1 MYMDL
6 PLFCLKQHNWDYDL
20 TLTKDALN
28 YIRYTSTNKLGS
40 LILGHR
46 NISTWRQD
54 RTQEL
59 LVGYKKKF
67 VNKLS
72 SGKNAYRIITGAMT
86 TWILMIAFEA
96 DHSVPTDIV
105 LDLSIFAMLLLV
117 TYVFASIISEE
128 IIVRRQTSWKR
139 IFEIV
144 LEVSPVLLST
154 VPPFLIFVI
163 ASFGIITVKT
173 GLLLTDLSLL
183 SILFLMGFLAG
194 KAITGVSRGLLDGAL
209 AVFIGG
215 CLVILRGL
223 VI

>member
-6 PLFCLKQHNWDYDL
+6 PLFCLKQHNWAYNL
-20 TLTKDALN
+20 TLTKDALD
-28 YIRYTSTNKLGS
+28 YIRYTSTYKLRS
-40 LILGHR
+40 LILGNR
-46 NISTWRQD
+46 NITTWCQG
-54 RTQEL
+54 RTKEL

-67 VNKLS
+67 VNKMS
-72 SGKNAYRIITGAMT
+72 SGKNTYRIITGAMT

-96 DHSVPTDIV
+96 DHSVPTEIV
-105 LDLSIFAMLLLV
+105 LDLAIFATLLLV
-117 TYVFASIISEE
+117 TYVFASTISEE

-154 VPPFLIFVI
+154 LPPFLIFVI

-173 GLLLTDLSLL
+173 GLLLSDLSLL

-215 CLVILRGL
+215 CLVMLRGL

>member
-1 MYMDL
+1 VYMDL
-6 PLFCLKQHNWDYDL
+6 PLFCLKQHNWAYNL
-20 TLTKDALN
+20 TLTKDALD
-28 YIRYTSTNKLGS
+28 YIRYTSTYKLRS
-40 LILGHR
+40 LILGNR
-46 NISTWRQD
+46 NITTWCQG
-54 RTQEL
+54 RTKEL

-67 VNKLS
+67 VNKMS
-72 SGKNAYRIITGAMT
+72 SGKNTYRIITGAMT

-96 DHSVPTDIV
+96 DHSVPTEIV
-105 LDLSIFAMLLLV
+105 LDLAIFATLLLV
-117 TYVFASIISEE
+117 TYVFASTISEE

-154 VPPFLIFVI
+154 LPPFLIFVI

-173 GLLLTDLSLL
+173 GLLLSDLSLL

-209 AVFIGG
+209 AVSIGG
-215 CLVILRGL
+215 CLVLLRGL

>member
-1 MYMDL
+1 M
-6 PLFCLKQHNWDYDL
+6 
-20 TLTKDALN
+20 
-28 YIRYTSTNKLGS
+28 
-40 LILGHR
+40 
-46 NISTWRQD
+46 
-54 RTQEL
+54 
-59 LVGYKKKF
+59 GYKKKF
-67 VNKLS
+67 VNKMS
-72 SGKNAYRIITGAMT
+72 SGKNSYRIITGAMT

-96 DHSVPTDIV
+96 DHSVPTEIV
-105 LDLSIFAMLLLV
+105 LDLAIFATLLLV
-117 TYVFASIISEE
+117 TYIFASIISEE

-173 GLLLTDLSLL
+173 GLLLSDLSLL
-183 SILFLMGFLAG
+183 SILFFMGFFAG

-209 AVFIGG
+209 AVSIGG

>member
-1 MYMDL
+1 M
-6 PLFCLKQHNWDYDL
+6 
-20 TLTKDALN
+20 
-28 YIRYTSTNKLGS
+28 
-40 LILGHR
+40 
-46 NISTWRQD
+46 
-54 RTQEL
+54 
-59 LVGYKKKF
+59 GYKKRF

-96 DHSVPTDIV
+96 DHSVPTEIV
-105 LDLSIFAMLLLV
+105 LDLAIFAVLLLV
-117 TYVFASIISEE
+117 TYVFATIISEE

-173 GLLLTDLSLL
+173 GLLLSDLSLL
-183 SILFLMGFLAG
+183 SIFDGVFSRKSNHWGLPRGAG
-194 KAITGVSRGLLDGAL
+194 WSISCLHWSVSGYTEGLGYL
-209 AVFIGG
+209 I
-215 CLVILRGL
+215 LV
-223 VI
+223 

>member
-1 MYMDL
+1 M
-6 PLFCLKQHNWDYDL
+6 
-20 TLTKDALN
+20 
-28 YIRYTSTNKLGS
+28 
-40 LILGHR
+40 
-46 NISTWRQD
+46 
-54 RTQEL
+54 
-59 LVGYKKKF
+59 GYKKKF
-67 VNKLS
+67 VNKMS
-72 SGKNAYRIITGAMT
+72 SGKNTYRIITGAMT

-96 DHSVPTDIV
+96 DHSVPTEIV
-105 LDLSIFAMLLLV
+105 LDLAIFATLLLV
-117 TYVFASIISEE
+117 TYVFASTISEE

-154 VPPFLIFVI
+154 LPPFLIFVI

-173 GLLLTDLSLL
+173 GLLLSDLSLL

-209 AVFIGG
+209 AVSIGG

>member
-105 LDLSIFAMLLLV
+105 LDLSIFATLLLV

>member
-1 MYMDL
+1 M
-6 PLFCLKQHNWDYDL
+6 
-20 TLTKDALN
+20 
-28 YIRYTSTNKLGS
+28 
-40 LILGHR
+40 
-46 NISTWRQD
+46 
-54 RTQEL
+54 
-59 LVGYKKKF
+59 GYKKQI

-96 DHSVPTDIV
+96 DHSVPTEIV
-105 LDLSIFAMLLLV
+105 LDLAIFATLLLV
-117 TYVFASIISEE
+117 TYVFASTISEE

-154 VPPFLIFVI
+154 LPPFLIFVI

-173 GLLLTDLSLL
+173 GLLLSDLSLL

-209 AVFIGG
+209 AVSIGG

>member
-1 MYMDL
+1 M
-6 PLFCLKQHNWDYDL
+6 
-20 TLTKDALN
+20 
-28 YIRYTSTNKLGS
+28 
-40 LILGHR
+40 
-46 NISTWRQD
+46 
-54 RTQEL
+54 
-59 LVGYKKKF
+59 GYKKRF

-96 DHSVPTDIV
+96 DHSVPTEIV
-105 LDLSIFAMLLLV
+105 LDLAIFAALLLV

-154 VPPFLIFVI
+154 VPPFFIFVI
-163 ASFGIITVKT
+163 ASFGIITVKK
-173 GLLLTDLSLL
+173 GLLLSDLSLL

-209 AVFIGG
+209 AVSIGA

>member
-1 MYMDL
+1 
-6 PLFCLKQHNWDYDL
+6 
-20 TLTKDALN
+20 
-28 YIRYTSTNKLGS
+28 
-40 LILGHR
+40 
-46 NISTWRQD
+46 
-54 RTQEL
+54 
-59 LVGYKKKF
+59 
-67 VNKLS
+67 
-72 SGKNAYRIITGAMT
+72 MT

-96 DHSVPTDIV
+96 DHSVPTEIV
-105 LDLSIFAMLLLV
+105 LDLAIFAVLLLV
-117 TYVFASIISEE
+117 TYVFATIISEE

-173 GLLLTDLSLL
+173 GLLLSDLSLL

-209 AVFIGG
+209 AVSIGA

>member
-1 MYMDL
+1 M
-6 PLFCLKQHNWDYDL
+6 
-20 TLTKDALN
+20 
-28 YIRYTSTNKLGS
+28 
-40 LILGHR
+40 
-46 NISTWRQD
+46 
-54 RTQEL
+54 
-59 LVGYKKKF
+59 GYKKQIA
-67 VNKLS
+67 NKLS

-96 DHSVPTDIV
+96 DHSVPTEIV
-105 LDLSIFAMLLLV
+105 LDLAIFATLLLV
-117 TYVFASIISEE
+117 TYVFASTISEE

-139 IFEIV
+139 LLEIT

-154 VPPFLIFVI
+154 ASPFFIFVI
-163 ASFGIITVKT
+163 AAFGIITVKT
-173 GLLLTDLSLL
+173 GLLLSDLSLL

-209 AVFIGG
+209 AVSIGG